1 MFARFYNTELTRF
14 QFKMYAK
21 IYVATLNVRTLR
33 KEEDLT
39 ELIYALGKIK
49 WDIVGV
55 SEVRRVG
62 ESIVAHPDYLLYHI
76 GETPGQ
82 YGVGFIIKK
91 QISEHVEEFIGIS
104 ERIAIINIK
113 LPGYKDPWSI
123 AQIYSPT
130 EQAKEEIINKFYL
143 DLNQAIIEHCHK
155 NLIVLG
161 DFNGQIGERRP
172 GEESTVGSFTY
183 NNKIRSKNGERVIQF
198 ALENNLTI
206 LNTVYRKNKKKMWTW
221 ITPDGK
227 HKNEI
232 DFIMTNKTRYFRNF
246 DVIKNLNYN
255 TDHKLLRAELM
266 TRQPKNI
273 RPRQCAGY
281 ENQNYDTEQI
291 TNGLKETFANF
302 EDSTKELGAQEK
314 YNWIE
319 NGIKIQIKSATNTKK
334 EAKKNLS
341 TNTVN
346 LLEERY
352 HLINARYAPD
362 RRKKLTKIS
371 KEIKSSIRKDRKQNR
386 RETIEKH
393 IIKTGGIKKAYRELQ
408 NSKNWIVKMKDDK
421 EIWNRRRTDMLSIAT
436 TYYKKL
442 YTHNT
447 DTDEEVDL
455 EEISD
460 VPKIITSEVK
470 KAIETQKDDKA
481 PGPDG
486 ISNEM
491 LKQSKDVMIPVLT
504 DIFNDIISTEIIPH
518 QWLESN
524 IILLYKKGDKYD
536 IANYRPISLMSN
548 LYKIFS
554 KIILKRIEGT
564 LEEHQPI
571 EQAGFRKGYSVIDH
585 IHVARQI
592 IEKYNEYNLTYYIAF
607 IDYSKAFDSLIH
619 GKIWK
624 ALKEQGIQLK
634 YIRLIKQVYSHS
646 MATIQLEKKSTSFK
660 LGKGVKQG
668 DPMSP
673 KLFLAVLEQI
683 FRKLNWEH
691 LGINVN
697 GTMLTHLRFADD
709 IVLLAKTSEDMSRM
723 INELATESDK
733 AGLKL
738 NPEKT
743 RIMTNGSKNTIQID
757 QMEINYTDEYIYL
770 GQIITQQEAM
780 QKEVERRVTNGW
792 KRYWGLKEAMKDKEL
807 HVNTKIKLFNTC
819 ILPVL
824 MYGCQSWTLTRE
836 VTSKLATCQYAMERS
851 MLNVKK
857 SDRIRNRVIRNKT
870 KATDI
875 TIKIKRLKWRW
886 AGHMMRGADKWCKRV
901 TVWYPR
907 EGKRSRGRPQKRWD
921 DDIRQVAG
929 VTWNRVT
936 QERSEWKRL
945 EEAFADWQ
953 TDLQKIKKKHII
965 D

>member
-255 TDHKLLRAELM
+255 TDHK
-266 TRQPKNI
+266 K
-273 RPRQCAGY
+273 
-281 ENQNYDTEQI
+281 
-291 TNGLKETFANF
+291 
-302 EDSTKELGAQEK
+302 EK

-408 NSKNWIVKMKDDK
+408 NSKNLIVKMKDDK

-486 ISNEM
+486 INNEI
-491 LKQSKDVMIPVLT
+491 LKQSKDMMIPVLT

-518 QWLESN
+518 KWLESN

-571 EQAGFRKGYSVIDH
+571 EQTGFRKGYSVIDH

-723 INELATESDK
+723 INELATESDN

-770 GQIITQQEAM
+770 GQLITQQEAM
-780 QKEVERRVTNGW
+780 QKEIERRVTNGW

-807 HVNTKIKLFNTC
+807 HINTKIKLMYTTC
-819 ILPVL
+819 SHVRLPIL
-824 MYGCQSWTLTRE
+824 
-836 VTSKLATCQYAMERS
+836 
-851 MLNVKK
+851 
-857 SDRIRNRVIRNKT
+857 
-870 KATDI
+870 DI
-875 TIKIKRLKWRW
+875 
-886 AGHMMRGADKWCKRV
+886 
-901 TVWYPR
+901 
-907 EGKRSRGRPQKRWD
+907 
-921 DDIRQVAG
+921 
-929 VTWNRVT
+929 N
-936 QERSEWKRL
+936 
-945 EEAFADWQ
+945 
-953 TDLQKIKKKHII
+953 
-965 D
+965 